1 MSGFGASFKQK
12 LRTPGEWRMTLQG
25 YGEFLPREDNRCT
38 LDADVK
44 DAWGIPALRF
54 NVTRG
59 DNELAMRRDMATAA
73 AEILEAAGA
82 RDVTTFDN
90 PEIPPGTA
98 NHEMGTARMGR
109 DPRTSVLNGFNQC
122 HDVPNLF
129 VTDGSC
135 MTSSACQ
142 NPSLT
147 YLALT
152 ARACRYVAEEARRG
166 AL

>member
-1 MSGFGASFKQK
+1 
-12 LRTPGEWRMTLQG
+12 
-25 YGEFLPREDNRCT
+25 
-38 LDADVK
+38 
-44 DAWGIPALRF
+44 
-54 NVTRG
+54 
-59 DNELAMRRDMATAA
+59 MRRDMAATAA
-73 AEILEAAGA
+73 EMLEAAGA
-82 RDVTTFDN
+82 LDVETFDN

-98 NHEMGTARMGR
+98 NHEMGSVRMGR
-109 DPRTSVLNGFNQC
+109 DPRTSVLNGFNQA

-152 ARACRYVAEEARRG
+152 SRACAYAVEQLGTG